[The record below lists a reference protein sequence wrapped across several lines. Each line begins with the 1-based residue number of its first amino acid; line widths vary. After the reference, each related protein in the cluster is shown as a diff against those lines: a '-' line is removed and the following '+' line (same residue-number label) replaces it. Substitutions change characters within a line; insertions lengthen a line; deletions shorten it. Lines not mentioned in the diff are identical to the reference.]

1 MILTS
6 RQKREATPHKNFIAP
21 LERGGGLHTFVYI
34 FSNIS
39 FSLSLSLSHLLRPLL
54 PFNQKTFPPPPKKK
68 DRHRNFEYYVIN
80 CCHPFNISSSQSTD
94 QRDDPPLY
102 FSLQNRKPLF
112 YWLLIRREKKKK
124 QKKKRWENQIFL
136 CRDLFIPSSFI
147 LRLCHHKGVRA
158 EKGDA
163 GNSVF
168 PFFRA
173 LSLSGCITRSY

>member
-136 CRDLFIPSSFI
+136 SRDLFIPSSFI

-168 PFFRA
+168 PFFRS
-173 LSLSGCITRSY
+173 LSLSLSLDV